1 MRTNARIHT
10 AIIALAGMLTL
21 PRAASAIPL
30 FAERYKLTCEQC
42 HTVLPELNAFGKY
55 FRAHGYRLDIPKHG
69 TLPVAIRYQ
78 LEYEEQ
84 PVNQRRFSP
93 GGVLLSNADVG
104 AISAFVHYN
113 LGAGGGPSGLYLGYL
128 ATYNAHT
135 DSSYRAGLFELPLL
149 QSPGQRL
156 DDLQQYGY
164 YGTHVGLN
172 DLTLASPR
180 WGAQA
185 ERTIGSTTVNVTAD
199 LGEFKGAPYGGIP
212 IPTGATTSAA
222 SPELGLF
229 VKSAV
234 LPDVTIGG
242 DSMLGTRDIV
252 LTGKSGFDDRYDREG
267 LLAQFTRGDV
277 ELTGEQWWGHDANA
291 DGFGTSVG
299 STGGYARLKYYLAD
313 HAYLGIRYD
322 AFANPT
328 ISRDFVYYGAFM
340 LLPDTR
346 LILQNV
352 QTIGGTSHFGGA
364 LTVGLPWPPKQ

>member
-1 MRTNARIHT
+1 MRTKST
-10 AIIALAGMLTL
+10 MSMLALVAAAAFVPQT
-21 PRAASAIPL
+21 ASAIPI
-30 FAERYKLTCEQC
+30 FAERYRLQCEAC
-42 HTVLPELNAFGKY
+42 HTVLPELNAFGNY
-55 FRAHGYRLDIPKHG
+55 FRAHGYRLPQQKHG

-135 DSSYRAGLFELPLL
+135 SSLYRAGLFELPLI

-185 ERTIGSTTVNVTAD
+185 ERSVGSTVFDLTAD

-229 VKSAV
+229 VRAAATPQ
-234 LPDVTIGG
+234 LTLGG
-242 DSMLGTRDIV
+242 EAMTGTRDIV
-252 LTGKSGFDDRYDREG
+252 LTGRAGFNDRYDREG
-267 LLAQFTRGDV
+267 LLAQFTRGSL
-277 ELTGEQWWGHDANA
+277 EATAEQWWGHDADA
-291 DGFGTSVG
+291 DGFGTQVG
-299 STGGYARLKYYLAD
+299 STGGYARLKYYVTR
-313 HAYLGIRYD
+313 HSYFGVRYD

-328 ISRDFVYYGAFM
+328 ITRDFVYYGGM
-340 LLPDTR
+340 MILPDTR
-346 LILQNV
+346 LELQQV
-352 QTIGGTSHFGGA
+352 ETVGGTGHFGGA
-364 LTVGLPWPPKQ
+364 ITVGLPWPPKE